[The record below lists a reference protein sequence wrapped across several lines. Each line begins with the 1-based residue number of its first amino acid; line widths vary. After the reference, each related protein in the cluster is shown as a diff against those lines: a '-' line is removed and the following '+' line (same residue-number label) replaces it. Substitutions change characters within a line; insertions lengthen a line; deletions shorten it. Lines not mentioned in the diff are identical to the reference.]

1 MHGPYASVLGMTV
14 YEADWIC
21 PATSAPIRDGAM
33 AVEQGR
39 IVKVG
44 GRDGV
49 HGGDRVRYPGCAIIP
64 GFVNTHAHLELT
76 IFHGLL
82 DDLGF
87 GDWIAKL
94 VRIKYGVLTAEALR
108 LSARLGAI
116 QMLQAG
122 ITAVGEVM
130 DVGTGWQAMQEFG
143 LQGVAYQEVFGPAD
157 AVAAESLR
165 GLQTKVQGY
174 RTQETDSQRI
184 GISPHAPYTVSKTL
198 YERARDFARSE
209 RLPMTA
215 HIAESHEETFFVRDG
230 AGHFAEAHRKRE
242 IAVTP
247 RHVLPVAY
255 LDSLGLLGPD
265 MLLVHA
271 IETDDRDLQR
281 LRDTGTSIAH
291 CPRSNAKLGH
301 GVARIAQM
309 RKVGIP
315 VSLGTDST
323 ASNDSIDMFAEM
335 RLAAAQQGLTP
346 DEVFQMATI
355 EGAQALGLGTHLGS
369 LEPEKRADFAV
380 IDIKGVTADPIRAML
395 ASESQPFVLATF
407 LGGREGDLDD
417 SSAREEIDV
426 IRRDLAG

>member
-1 MHGPYASVLGMTV
+1 MTV

-33 AVEQGR
+33 AVEHGR

-44 GRDGV
+44 ARNDVQGTE
-49 HGGDRVRYPGCAIIP
+49 RVRYPGCAIIP
-64 GFVNTHAHLELT
+64 GFVNTHTHLELT

-94 VRIKYGVLTAEALR
+94 VRIKYGALSPDALQ

-130 DVGTGWQAMQEFG
+130 DVGTGWEAMQEFG
-143 LQGVAYQEVFGPAD
+143 LQGIAYQEVFGPAE
-157 AVAAESLR
+157 AMAAESLR
-165 GLQTKVQGY
+165 GLETKVQGY
-174 RTQETDSQRI
+174 RRQETETQRI

-215 HIAESHEETFFVRDG
+215 HIAESHEETLFVRDG
-230 AGHFAEAHRKRE
+230 TGHFADAHRKRE

-247 RHVLPVAY
+247 RHLLPIAY

-271 IETDDRDLQR
+271 VETADRDLQR
-281 LRDTGTSIAH
+281 IRDTGTFIAH
-291 CPRSNAKLGH
+291 CPRSNTKLRH
-301 GVARIAQM
+301 GVARVADM
-309 RKVGIP
+309 RKLGIP

-335 RLAAAQQGLTP
+335 RLAMAQQGLTA
-346 DEVFQMATI
+346 DDGFRMATI
-355 EGAQALGLGTHLGS
+355 DGAHALGLGKYLGS
-369 LEPEKRADFAV
+369 LEPKKRADFAV
-380 IDIKGVTADPIRAML
+380 IEMKGSTSDPIQEML
-395 ASESQPFVLATF
+395 ASSNRSHVRATF
-407 LGGREGDLDD
+407 LAGHEADLDD
-417 SSAREEIDV
+417 SKVREEIEL
-426 IRRDLAG
+426 IRRDLARQGSVS